1 MNTWTTMLSQI
12 SHSPSQPQMV
22 PKDLQPQKKVASFF
36 QATRNDSDAFIAN
49 QNFKP
54 LYDETHVHYK
64 LSQFST
70 KKKKKT
76 ATKLSPDNLH

>member
-1 MNTWTTMLSQI
+1 
-12 SHSPSQPQMV
+12 MV
-22 PKDLQPQKKVASFF
+22 PKDPQPQKKVASFF

-64 LSQFST
+64 LTQFS